1 VIVLVD
7 HEVEGIAEGW
17 VEAELAR
24 ALVAAGLTEAE
35 VSVVLTDD
43 ERIRAINLAWR
54 GKDAATDV
62 LSFPQDDPLVLGDIV
77 VSLDTARRAA
87 EELGHDVLVEVR
99 VLLVHGLCH
108 LLGYDHET
116 DEEAAEMRALEAR
129 LLDGVG
135 LVARAWDA

>member
-1 VIVLVD
+1 MIVLVD

>member
-1 VIVLVD
+1 MIVLVD
-7 HEVEGIAEGW
+7 HEVEGITEGW

>member
-7 HEVEGIAEGW
+7 HEVEGITEGW

>member
-1 VIVLVD
+1 MIVLVA

-17 VEAELAR
+17 VEAELTR
-24 ALVAAGLTEAE
+24 ALEAAGLTGAE

-54 GKDAATDV
+54 GKDSATDV
-62 LSFPQDDPLVLGDIV
+62 LSFPQDDPRVLGDIV

-87 EELGHDVLVEVR
+87 DELGHDLLAEVR

-108 LLGYDHET
+108 LLGYDHQT
-116 DEEAAEMRALEAR
+116 DEEAAEMRELEAR

-135 LVARAWDA
+135 LVARAWAT

>member
-7 HEVEGIAEGW
+7 HEVEGVAPGW

-24 ALVAAGLTEAE
+24 ALAVAGLREAE

-43 ERIRAINLAWR
+43 PRIQAINLAWR
-54 GKDAATDV
+54 GKDAPTDV
-62 LSFPQDDPLVLGDIV
+62 LSFPQDDPRVLGDIV
-77 VSLDTARRAA
+77 VSLDTARRAS
-87 EELGHDVLVEVR
+87 EELGHDLLTEVR

-116 DEEAAEMRALEAR
+116 DEEACEMRALEAR